1 MLIKSF
7 HRFIVVLAVALTGCS
22 GFEEATVPGASS
34 SVSLPEVARMFSALP
49 LESEHLGEVYDA
61 VCSSSGNGYDEEYM
75 MKDLFTA
82 PGSGVGDDGTP
93 TKAASYSKPLRSLVE
108 DYLRSNT
115 ATRADGSVVDA
126 DDYIAALTD
135 SDVQLYWPYS
145 QSWDGHSYPI
155 ITFDPGTDAVAN
167 EGYEITLLPDGTRSV
182 NKVIIDEQTA
192 RTRPVWVVNRNDDS
206 AFTSLEML
214 RRGSDGWGE
223 GGIIV
228 LKTTPATRSGENE
241 YRTLVLRDFMVKRNF
256 DTWFGGASEFF
267 VKCGVL
273 ENFTASTEAELR
285 LYEPRITDF
294 MIVVK
299 RSQTGAP
306 IPFNA
311 VLVSDW
317 TEQLEEFAL
326 MIIEDDGGTT
336 TSWKCETVV
345 KVNSKSYG
353 ITLDLPFRTRDD
365 IVWRGMLS
373 SNFLERFSG
382 VAGHYG
388 DVDLTF
394 DFI

>member
-1 MLIKSF
+1 MRLKF
-7 HRFIVVLAVALTGCS
+7 FIVVSAAVALMGCS
-22 GFEEATVPGASS
+22 GFEKATVPGASS
-34 SVSLPEVARMFSALP
+34 SVSLSEVARLFSALP
-49 LESEHLGEVYDA
+49 LESEHLGEVFDA
-61 VCSSSGNGYDEEYM
+61 VRSSSGNGYDEEYM

-93 TKAASYSKPLRSLVE
+93 TKAASYSRPLRSLVE
-108 DYLRSNT
+108 DYLRANPP
-115 ATRADGSVVDA
+115 TRSGSGSVNVE
-126 DDYIAALTD
+126 DYITALKD

-145 QSWDGHSYPI
+145 ESWDGHSFPL

-167 EGYEITLLPDGTRSV
+167 EGYEIEILPDGSRSV
-182 NKVIIDEQTA
+182 KPVVIDEQTA

-214 RRGSDGWGE
+214 RRQDPAWGE
-223 GGIIV
+223 GGAIV
-228 LKTTPATRSGENE
+228 LKSLSTRAGEHENK
-241 YRTLVLRDFMVKRNF
+241 TLILRDFTVKRNF

-267 VKCGVL
+267 VKCGAV
-273 ENFTASTEAELR
+273 ENFTASTEAEMK
-285 LYEPRITDF
+285 LYEPRVTDF

-299 RSQTGAP
+299 RSQTGQM

-317 TEQLEEFAL
+317 TPQLEEFAL

-336 TSWKCETVV
+336 TSWKCEAIV
-345 KVNSKSYG
+345 KVSSKSHG

-373 SNFLERFSG
+373 SGFLERFSG
-382 VAGHYG
+382 VTGHYG